1 LRISEAIGLKL
12 DQVKLAEGV
21 VLVQGKGG
29 KQRLVPLG
37 SKVADSLGGYLHLDR
52 DNKSLQTDTVL
63 LNRFGKALSRM
74 GAWKIVRGI
83 CVAADIQAS
92 VSPHTFRHSF
102 ATHLID
108 AGADLRS
115 VQEMLGHAD
124 ISTTQIYTHLDQ
136 AYLQEVHKSFHPRNR
151 LS

>member
-1 LRISEAIGLKL
+1 
-12 DQVKLAEGV
+12 
-21 VLVQGKGG
+21 
-29 KQRLVPLG
+29 
-37 SKVADSLGGYLHLDR
+37 
-52 DNKSLQTDTVL
+52 
-63 LNRFGKALSRM
+63 M